1 MEISKTTQDKM
12 IDMINLFLS
21 NPTFELEGKFKGDVS
36 KEAFTRC
43 IQHCKQSKHV
53 EQVHPE
59 TMDVMVRMDNA
70 TYRVSV
76 KGKNNIAILYKT
88 NNLPSLDQ
96 LEMMRKTLINGVKPV
111 IVDDLSFKVD
121 LKDEVPLDEKLQQEI
136 SLRFAGLEKGFRF
149 KKRYSYVDD
158 REGLR
163 YDFTI
168 VRTSKYVGTNFV
180 AHKTMAQSQVLTT
193 KETYE
198 IEVELLRDDFVKQ
211 ASSDS
216 KSKRTKASI
225 IKSMVSAMVALNL
238 RVADEKHWTSSNEK
252 LDVLKNYLRVCYG
265 RDGNITDV
273 LKKISFRPKEY
284 FVGPQPVTLERKNL
298 LEPGLGIVSIK
309 QGYTVTEK
317 ADGERYLL
325 FVNNDGKSYF
335 INNRLSIKY
344 TGVKLNRA
352 FNSLFDGELITKD
365 KFGRKTMMYGIF
377 DAYYH
382 NSNDVRSLPL
392 ISDGKS
398 GYDVVDKSDRSR
410 YNVMKLFAREFNNAF
425 GLNDITLFA
434 KEFKYGD
441 DIMEVS
447 KEFLDN
453 AKGGGYAYHIDGLI
467 YTPKYYVVGGQ
478 FLKDVPS
485 NGKTWE
491 LVFKWKPP
499 HDNTIDFLV
508 RYDKDD
514 NGKLYLVPKDGKM
527 YKSVSLFVGYNPS
540 IHERLTAKKFLTN
553 DTKQVKSYVPKEF
566 IPDDVVDET
575 ISKALLILDETKDIP
590 IATVSPRCISG
601 DVIEDNSIV
610 EFAYDASKG
619 PSSIS
624 YSQNWVPL
632 RVRHDKTE
640 MLRRFGLSGT
650 ANDYKTAMNVWSSI
664 QHPVNEEMV
673 TGDKYI
679 TKDDIVDDDIY
690 FSSNLD
696 RYKYA
701 SLIMKNFHNEY
712 VKKRELIMKMPKGSS
727 LFDIACGK
735 AGDLKKWVDAGFTKV
750 MGIDVVRDNIENRK
764 NGAYARTLEAFQK
777 FNLDKNKHQFVYL
790 TADASQRFTPQYV
803 EAMNDPE
810 DKQVAKVLFG
820 TQRNSQVKDPQLAKY
835 NGYMKGGFDV
845 ISCQFAIHYFF
856 ENEHSLDNFIY
867 NVDTYLKKGGYL
879 IGTCPDGYKI
889 KEKLHS
895 ISKGDSIEGKIDDR
909 ILWNIKKLYSNNDNI
924 KLGEQIEIY
933 MESIGKPIKEYLVDF
948 NLLKT
953 KLEDKGISMLTPEE
967 CGAFGIAKSID
978 SFKYSYDKVVA
989 STDNSLLARE
999 IRQMTEQEK
1008 EYSFL
1013 NSWFI
1018 FKKQ

>member
-1 MEISKTTQDKM
+1 
-12 IDMINLFLS
+12 MINLFLS

-43 IQHCKQSKHV
+43 IQHCKQHKHI

-59 TMDVMVRMDNA
+59 TMDVLVRMDNT

-76 KGKNNIAILYKT
+76 KGKDNIAIVYKT
-88 NNLPSLDQ
+88 NNLPHADN
-96 LEMMRKTLINGVKPV
+96 LEMMRKTIINGVKPL
-111 IVDDLSFKVD
+111 IVDDLAFKVD
-121 LKDEVPLDEKLQQEI
+121 LKDEVPLDSQLQAEI
-136 SLRFAGLEKGFRF
+136 SLRFPGLEKGFRF
-149 KKRYSYVDD
+149 KKRFSYVDEKD
-158 REGLR
+158 GLR

-168 VRTSKYVGTNFV
+168 VRTSKFIGTNFV
-180 AHKTMAQSQVLTT
+180 AHKSMAQSQVLNA

-198 IEVELLRDDFVKQ
+198 IEVELLRDE
-211 ASSDS
+211 SSRNDGD
-216 KSKRTKASI
+216 KTKRTKAAI
-225 IKSMVSAMVALNL
+225 VKSMVSAMVALNL
-238 RVADEKHWTSSNEK
+238 RIVDEKHWTSSSEK
-252 LDVLKNYLRVCYG
+252 LEVLKNYLKVGYG
-265 RDGNITDV
+265 RDGNIADV
-273 LKKISFRPKEY
+273 LKKISIRPKEY

-298 LEPGLGIVSIK
+298 LEPGLGIVSVK
-309 QGYTVTEK
+309 TSYTVTEK

-325 FVNNDGKSYF
+325 FVNNDGKCYF

-344 TGVKLNRA
+344 TGVKLNRS
-352 FNSLFDGELITKD
+352 FNTLLDGELITKD
-365 KFGRKTMMYGIF
+365 KFGKKTMMYGIF

-382 NSNDVRSLPL
+382 NSIDVRSLPL

-398 GYDVVDKSDRSR
+398 GYDVIDKSDRSR
-410 YNVMKLFAREFNNAF
+410 YNVMKQFAREFSNAF
-425 GLNDITLFA
+425 SAQDITLFA

-447 KEFLDN
+447 KEFLEK
-453 AKGGGYAYHIDGLI
+453 AKGGAYAYHIDGLI
-467 YTPKYYVVGGQ
+467 FTPKYYVVGGQ

-514 NGKLYLVPKDGKM
+514 NGKLYIIPKDGKI
-527 YKSVSLFVGYNPS
+527 YKSVTLFVGYNPS

-566 IPDDVVDET
+566 IPDDVVDDS
-575 ISKALLILDETKDIP
+575 ISKAFLALDETKDIP
-590 IATVSPRCISG
+590 IASVSPRCLNG
-601 DVIEDNSIV
+601 DIIEDNSIV
-610 EFAYDASKG
+610 EFAYKASNG
-619 PSSIS
+619 AS

-664 QHPVNEEMV
+664 QHPVDETMV
-673 TGDKYI
+673 VGDKHLS
-679 TKDDIVDDDIY
+679 KDDIVDEDIY

-712 VKKRELIMKMPKGSS
+712 IKKRELIMKMPKGSS

-735 AGDLKKWVDAGFTKV
+735 AGDLKKWIDAGFTKV

-764 NGAYARTLEAFQK
+764 NGAYARTLEGFQK

-790 TADASQRFTPQYV
+790 TADASERFTPQYV
-803 EAMNDPE
+803 EAMGDPE

-820 TQRNSQVKDPQLAKY
+820 MHRTSQIKDPQLAKY

-856 ENEHSLDNFIY
+856 ESENTLDNFIF

-879 IGTCPDGYKI
+879 IGTCLDGYRV
-889 KEKLHS
+889 KEKLQGIKKEES
-895 ISKGDSIEGKIDDR
+895 IQGQIDDR
-909 ILWNIKKLYSNNDNI
+909 ILWNIKKLYSNNDTI

-953 KLEDKGISMLTPEE
+953 KLEEKGISMLTPEE
-967 CGAFGIAKSID
+967 CNDFGVAKSID
-978 SFKYSYDKVVA
+978 SFKYSFDKVV
-989 STDNSLLARE
+989 SSSDNSLLARD

-1018 FKKQ
+1018 FKKH